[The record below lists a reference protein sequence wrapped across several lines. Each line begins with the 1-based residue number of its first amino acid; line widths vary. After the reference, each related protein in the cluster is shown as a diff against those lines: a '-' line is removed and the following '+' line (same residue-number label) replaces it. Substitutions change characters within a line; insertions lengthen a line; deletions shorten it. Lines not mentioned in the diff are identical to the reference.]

1 MALSGAP
8 TLASPG
14 QPVKAAILA
23 DLFYAN
29 GAWAAQCPLKFPE
42 SAVPFLAGVRRSPL
56 IQSQSGDDLGRQ
68 YQLLTESQTPSH
80 AQVHA

>member
-23 DLFYAN
+23 DLYAN
-29 GAWAAQCPLKFPE
+29 EAWAAQSPLKFPE
-42 SAVPFLAGVRRSPL
+42 SAVPFLAGTYEDPL
-56 IQSQSGDDLGRQ
+56 FDLKIGMI
-68 YQLLTESQTPSH
+68 S
-80 AQVHA
+80 AANMNC